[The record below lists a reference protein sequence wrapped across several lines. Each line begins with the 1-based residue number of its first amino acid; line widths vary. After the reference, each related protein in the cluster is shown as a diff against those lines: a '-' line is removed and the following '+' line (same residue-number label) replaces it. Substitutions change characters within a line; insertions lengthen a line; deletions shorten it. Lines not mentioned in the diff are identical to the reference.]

1 MRKTKENTASMP
13 GIKMMHGKGHFTALS
28 QKRILTMPNDIKV
41 EDLLDTDEDKIIE
54 YYNHYAAGKK
64 FIN

>member
-1 MRKTKENTASMP
+1 MP